1 MGLPVTE
8 LRGTTLLRV
17 VLYFVADRFRQC
29 YDSSHI
35 RGGGGFMKNIA
46 EVGNVFRFGLFEANS
61 TSNTLTRGGLRVKIQ
76 DQPFQLLMLLLQR
89 PGEVVTR
96 EELRQSLW
104 PEGTFVDFD
113 GSLNVILK
121 RLRAALDDDPENPRF
136 VQTVPRRGYRFIAPV
151 AMEKTPELVSE
162 QALRAATLPIESPQS
177 SAQASAITELPVPN
191 LERLRSPYLYAIFA
205 AVILLLSIG
214 VALASHYGRL
224 GTRPTVSSVQMRKS
238 VAVLGFQN
246 LSGRAEDAWLA
257 GALSEMLSTELSG
270 GEKLRLVS
278 GEDVSN
284 LRVSAP
290 WPSADSLDRG
300 TSARIGDALNS
311 DVLVLGSYMM
321 IGTTDQGQLR
331 LDVRMQD
338 GKTGEILAGTAEVGS
353 TQDLFRLVSRIG
365 AQLRSR
371 LGVEQLQGTE
381 EAGVLAALP
390 LDPEAARFY
399 SLGVTKLRQF
409 DALAAKDLLEQAAE
423 IDPKFSLVHAM
434 LARAWSQ
441 LGYQQEYQEEAKKAF
456 DLSTDLPRAQR
467 LLVEGEYYESM
478 GRQERAAS
486 VYHAL
491 FELFPD
497 NVEYALR
504 LASAQ
509 TLSGNGTQAM
519 EVIRKLRS
527 LPAPWSDD
535 PRIDLAEVRAMKDD
549 KPAALVLVRS
559 AMSKASGRGQKLVYA
574 LARKEE
580 CMLLNYTEHPD
591 QALPSCE
598 DAFNIFLSAG
608 NKVAAA
614 DSVRQMADTLGTQ
627 GHYERSIE
635 TYQRALHLLEGLG
648 EHEKT
653 GSVLNNMAIAYENE
667 GKLDRAEQLYRGA
680 KAEFEQSG
688 DRNNEVTAMGNIADI
703 YYLRG
708 NLKTAEKFYQEAL
721 KVETSKENS
730 DPGYLL
736 YRLADLSLT
745 EGRIQDAHRSAQQAI
760 DSYLSTHGSYQYLTS
775 AMIVLGEALEAQG
788 DLAGARSQFEQ
799 TLAIRQKMGSLDLT
813 AESQTELAALDI
825 EEGRTEEAGS
835 LIRTA
840 LAQFEKEKSD
850 PDSSTAYTILSRTLL
865 IQGEVDEARK
875 AAQHGADL
883 SLTSSDPAL
892 KLPAQ
897 IQQARVDMAS
907 SKDENANSASA
918 SRRLNS
924 VIATAKRLG
933 YYNVESEAR
942 LALGQLELK
951 INSSL
956 GRKHLKALT
965 AETRQR
971 GYELVARHAEEAMSS
986 GTVVAE
992 NRSTR

>member
-1 MGLPVTE
+1 MEMT
-8 LRGTTLLRV
+8 
-17 VLYFVADRFRQC
+17 
-29 YDSSHI
+29 
-35 RGGGGFMKNIA
+35 
-46 EVGNVFRFGLFEANS
+46 EVGSVFRFGLFEANS
-61 TSNTLTRGGLRVKIQ
+61 TSGTLTRGGLRVKIQ
-76 DQPFQLLMLLLQR
+76 DQPFQLLMLMLQR
-89 PGEVVTR
+89 PGELVTR

-104 PEGTFVDFD
+104 PEGTYVDFD

-136 VQTVPRRGYRFIAPV
+136 IQTVPRRGYRFIAPV
-151 AMEKTPELVSE
+151 AVEKRPEPVSE
-162 QALRAATLPIESPQS
+162 RTPGAATPAVEGFQSSPQASTIPVLPLS
-177 SAQASAITELPVPN
+177 SVEPRHPYIRTAFASA
-191 LERLRSPYLYAIFA
+191 
-205 AVILLLSIG
+205 ILLLSIG
-214 VALASHYGRL
+214 MALGWHYGL
-224 GTRPTVSSVQMRKS
+224 VGTKRTVSSVQMRKS

-246 LSGRAEDAWLA
+246 LSGRAEDAWL
-257 GALSEMLSTELSG
+257 GAAISEMLSTELSG

-284 LRVSAP
+284 LRITAP
-290 WPSADSLDRG
+290 WPSTESLDRD
-300 TSARIGDALNS
+300 TSARIGNALNS

-338 GKTGEILAGTAEVGS
+338 GKTGEILTEAAEVGKL
-353 TQDLFRLVSRIG
+353 QDLFRSVSRVG

-381 EAGVLAALP
+381 QAGVLAALP

-409 DALAAKDLLEQAAE
+409 DALAAKDLLAQAAE

-441 LGYQQEYQEEAKKAF
+441 LGYEKKHQDEAKKAF

-467 LLVEGEYYESM
+467 LLVEGEYYESL
-478 GRQERAAS
+478 GRQEQAAS

-497 NVEYALR
+497 NVEYGLR
-504 LASAQ
+504 LASTQ
-509 TLSGNGTQAM
+509 SFSGHATQAT
-519 EVIRKLRS
+519 EVIRQLRS
-527 LPAPWSDD
+527 LPPPSSDD
-535 PRIDLAEVRAMKDD
+535 PRIDLAEERAMKDD
-549 KPAALVLVRS
+549 KPPALVLVRS
-559 AMSKASGRGQKLVYA
+559 AMSKASNRGQKLVYA

-580 CMLLNYTEHPD
+580 CLLLNYTEHPD

-614 DSVRQMADTLGTQ
+614 DCVRQMGDMFGTQ

-635 TYQRALHLLEGLG
+635 TYQRALNLLEGLG

-653 GSVLNNMAIAYENE
+653 GSVLNNMAIAYANE
-667 GKLDRAEQLYRGA
+667 GNLDRAEQLYRAA
-680 KAEFEQSG
+680 KTEFEQSG
-688 DRNNEVTAMGNIADI
+688 DLNNRVTAMANIADI

-708 NLKTAEKFYQEAL
+708 NLKAAEKSYQDAL
-721 KVETSKENS
+721 KAESSLENT
-730 DPGYLL
+730 DPGYML
-736 YRLADLSLT
+736 YRLADLYLI
-745 EGRIQDAHRSAQQAI
+745 EGRVQDAHRLAQQ
-760 DSYLSTHGSYQYLTS
+760 SVESFLSTHGTYQYLTN
-775 AMIVLGEALEAQG
+775 AMVVLGETLEAQG

-799 TLAIRQKMGSLDLT
+799 ALATQQKMGALELA
-813 AESQTELAALDI
+813 AESQAALASLDI
-825 EEGRTEEAGS
+825 EEGRSERAES

-840 LAQFEKEKSD
+840 LAEFAKEKND
-850 PDSSTAYTILSRTLL
+850 PDASSAYTLLSRSLL
-865 IQGEVDEARK
+865 MHGELEEARK
-875 AAQHGADL
+875 AAQRAVDL

-892 KLPAQ
+892 TLPAQ
-897 IQQARVDMAS
+897 IQQSRLEMAS

-918 SRRLNS
+918 LRRLNS

-933 YYNVESEAR
+933 YYNLESEAR

-956 GRKHLKALT
+956 GHKQLKALA
-965 AETRQR
+965 AEARNR

-986 GTVVAE
+986 TVVAE

>member
-1 MGLPVTE
+1 ME
-8 LRGTTLLRV
+8 
-17 VLYFVADRFRQC
+17 
-29 YDSSHI
+29 S
-35 RGGGGFMKNIA
+35 MA

-96 EELRQSLW
+96 EELRLSLW
-104 PEGTFVDFD
+104 PEGTYVDFD

-121 RLRAALDDDPENPRF
+121 RLRAALGDDPENPRF
-136 VQTVPRRGYRFIAPV
+136 IQTVPRRGYRFIAPV
-151 AMEKTPELVSE
+151 AVEKTQEAVSE
-162 QALRAATLPIESPQS
+162 QALSDAALLVESPQS
-177 SAQASAITELPVPN
+177 LAQASAITPFQVTN
-191 LERLRSPYLYAIFA
+191 LERRRSPYVYAVCAF
-205 AVILLLSIG
+205 VIVLLSIG
-214 VALASHYGRL
+214 VAFAWRYERL
-224 GTRPTVSSVQMRKS
+224 GTKPTLSSMQMRKS

-246 LSGRAEDAWLA
+246 LSGRPEDAWLA
-257 GALSEMLSTELSG
+257 AALSEMLSTELSG

-290 WPSADSLDRG
+290 WPSADSLDHG

-321 IGTTDQGQLR
+321 IGTADQGQLR

-338 GKTGEILAGTAEVGS
+338 AKVGEILTETAEVGNI
-353 TQDLFRLVSRIG
+353 QDLFRLVSRIG

-399 SLGVTKLRQF
+399 SLGATKLRQF

-423 IDPKFSLVHAM
+423 IDPKFSLVHAV

-441 LGYQQEYQEEAKKAF
+441 LGYDQKYQEEAKKAF

-504 LASAQ
+504 LASARS
-509 TLSGNGTQAM
+509 LSGHGTQAM
-519 EVIRKLRS
+519 EVIRQLRS
-527 LPAPWSDD
+527 LPAPLSDD
-535 PRIDLAEVRAMKDD
+535 PRIDLAEERAMKDD
-549 KPAALVLVRS
+549 KPAALVLVRN
-559 AMSKASGRGQKLVYA
+559 AMRKASARGQRLVYA

-580 CMLLNYTEHPD
+580 CMLLNYTERPD
-591 QALPSCE
+591 QAAPSCE
-598 DAFNIFLSAG
+598 DAFNIFMSAG

-614 DSVRQMADTLGTQ
+614 DCVRQMADTLGTQ
-627 GHYERSIE
+627 GHYERAIE
-635 TYQRALHLLEGLG
+635 TYQRALNLLEGLG

-653 GSVLNNMAIAYENE
+653 GSVRNNMAIAYENE
-667 GKLDRAEQLYRGA
+667 GKLDSAEQLYRAA
-680 KAEFEQSG
+680 KVEFEQSG
-688 DRNNEVTAMGNIADI
+688 DLNNEVTAMGNIADI

-708 NLKTAEKFYQEAL
+708 NLKAAEKLYQETL
-721 KVETSKENS
+721 KVETSREHS
-730 DPGYLL
+730 DPGYLW

-745 EGRIQDAHRSAQQAI
+745 EGRVQDAHRLAQNAI

-788 DLAGARSQFEQ
+788 DLAGARSQVEQ
-799 TLAIRQKMGSLDLT
+799 TLAIRQKMGAQELA
-813 AESQTELAALDI
+813 AESQAELAALDL
-825 EEGRTEEAGS
+825 EEGRTEQAGS
-835 LIRTA
+835 LIRSA
-840 LAQFEKEKSD
+840 LAEFDKEKSD
-850 PDSSTAYTILSRTLL
+850 PDSSTTYTLLSRALL
-865 IQGEVDEARK
+865 MQGEVDEARK
-875 AAQHGADL
+875 AAQRGADL

-892 KLPAQ
+892 RLPAQ

-907 SKDENANSASA
+907 TKDEKANSASA
-918 SRRLNS
+918 FRRLNS

-933 YYNVESEAR
+933 YYNLESEAR

-951 INSSL
+951 TDSSL
-956 GRKHLKALT
+956 GRKQLKALA
-965 AETRQR
+965 AETRNH

-992 NRSTR
+992 NRSSR

>member
-1 MGLPVTE
+1 MEST
-8 LRGTTLLRV
+8 
-17 VLYFVADRFRQC
+17 
-29 YDSSHI
+29 
-35 RGGGGFMKNIA
+35 A
-46 EVGNVFRFGLFEANS
+46 EVGDVFRFGLFEANS
-61 TSNTLTRGGLRVKIQ
+61 TNNTLTRGGLRVKIQ

-104 PEGTFVDFD
+104 PEGTYVDFD

-136 VQTVPRRGYRFIAPV
+136 IQTVPRRGYRFIAPV
-151 AMEKTPELVSE
+151 AVEKIPEPVSE
-162 QALRAATLPIESPQS
+162 QALRHATSPVESPQS
-177 SAQASAITELPVPN
+177 SAQASAITAFPVPN
-191 LERLRSPYLYAIFA
+191 LERRRSPYIYAAFTS
-205 AVILLLSIG
+205 VILLLSTG
-214 VALASHYGRL
+214 VALAWHYGRL
-224 GTRPTVSSVQMRKS
+224 GTKPTVSSVQMRKS

-257 GALSEMLSTELSG
+257 SALSEMLSTELSG

-321 IGTTDQGQLR
+321 IGTADQGQLR

-338 GKTGEILAGTAEVGS
+338 AKMGEILTETAEVGS
-353 TQDLFRLVSRIG
+353 MQDLFRLVSRIG

-399 SLGVTKLRQF
+399 SLGATKLRQF

-423 IDPKFSLVHAM
+423 IDPKFSLVHAK

-441 LGYQQEYQEEAKKAF
+441 LGYDQKYQEEAKKAF

-509 TLSGNGTQAM
+509 SLSGHGTQAM
-519 EVIRKLRS
+519 EVIRQLRI
-527 LPAPWSDD
+527 LPAPSSDD
-535 PRIDLAEVRAMKDD
+535 PRIDLAEARAMNDD
-549 KPAALVLVRS
+549 KLAELVLVRS
-559 AMSKASGRGQKLVYA
+559 AMRKASARGQRLVYA

-591 QALPSCE
+591 QAAPSCE

-614 DSVRQMADTLGTQ
+614 DCVRQIADTLGTQ
-627 GHYERSIE
+627 GHYERAIE
-635 TYQRALHLLEGLG
+635 TYQRALNLLEGLG

-653 GSVLNNMAIAYENE
+653 GSVRNNMAIAYENE
-667 GKLDRAEQLYRGA
+667 GKLDSAEQLYRAA
-680 KAEFEQSG
+680 KAEFERSG
-688 DRNNEVTAMGNIADI
+688 DLNNEVTAMGNIADI

-708 NLKTAEKFYQEAL
+708 NLKAAEKLYQETL
-721 KVETSKENS
+721 KVETSRENS

-745 EGRIQDAHRSAQQAI
+745 EGRVQDAHRLAQQAI

-775 AMIVLGEALEAQG
+775 AMIVLGEVLEAQG
-788 DLAGARSQFEQ
+788 DLAGARSQFEA
-799 TLAIRQKMGSLDLT
+799 TLATRQKMGALELA
-813 AESQTELAALDI
+813 AESQTALGALDI
-825 EEGRTEEAGS
+825 EEGRIEQAGS
-835 LIRTA
+835 LIRAA
-840 LAQFEKEKSD
+840 LAEFEKEKSD
-850 PDSSTAYTILSRTLL
+850 PDSSTAYVLLSRALL
-865 IQGEVDEARK
+865 MQGELDEARK
-875 AAQHGADL
+875 AAQRGADL

-892 KLPAQ
+892 RLTAQ

-907 SKDENANSASA
+907 SKDEKADSASA
-918 SRRLNS
+918 FRRLNS

-933 YYNVESEAR
+933 YYDLESEAR

-951 INSSL
+951 IDSSL
-956 GRKHLKALT
+956 GHKQLKALA
-965 AETRQR
+965 AETRNR
-971 GYELVARHAEEAMSS
+971 GYELVARNAEEAMSS

-992 NRSTR
+992 NRSTH

>member
-1 MGLPVTE
+1 MGST
-8 LRGTTLLRV
+8 
-17 VLYFVADRFRQC
+17 
-29 YDSSHI
+29 
-35 RGGGGFMKNIA
+35 A

-104 PEGTFVDFD
+104 PEGTYVDFD

-136 VQTVPRRGYRFIAPV
+136 IQTVPRRGYRFIAPV
-151 AMEKTPELVSE
+151 AAEKPPEPVSE
-162 QALRAATLPIESPQS
+162 QALLHATLPSESPQS
-177 SAQASAITELPVPN
+177 SAQASAITAFPVPN
-191 LERLRSPYLYAIFA
+191 VERRRSPYIYAAFA
-205 AVILLLSIG
+205 SVILLLSMG
-214 VALASHYGRL
+214 VALAWHYGRL
-224 GTRPTVSSVQMRKS
+224 GTKPTVSSVQMRKS

-257 GALSEMLSTELSG
+257 SALSEMLSTELSG

-284 LRVSAP
+284 LRLSAP
-290 WPSADSLDRG
+290 WPSADSLDSG

-321 IGTTDQGQLR
+321 IGTADQGQLR
-331 LDVRMQD
+331 LDVRMQN
-338 GKTGEILAGTAEVGS
+338 GKTGEILTETAEVGS
-353 TQDLFRLVSRIG
+353 MQDLFRLVSRIG
-365 AQLRSR
+365 AQLRTR
-371 LGVEQLQGTE
+371 LGVEQLQGIE

-504 LASAQ
+504 LVSAQ
-509 TLSGNGTQAM
+509 SLSGHGTQAM
-519 EVIRKLRS
+519 EVIRQLRS
-527 LPAPWSDD
+527 LPAPSSDD
-535 PRIDLAEVRAMKDD
+535 PRIDLAEVWAMKDD
-549 KPAALVLVRS
+549 KPAALALVRS
-559 AMSKASGRGQKLVYA
+559 AMRKASGRGQKLVYA

-591 QALPSCE
+591 QGLPSCE

-688 DRNNEVTAMGNIADI
+688 DLNNEVTAMGNIADI

-745 EGRIQDAHRSAQQAI
+745 EGRVQDAHRSAQQAI

-799 TLAIRQKMGSLDLT
+799 TLAIRQKMGALDLT

-835 LIRTA
+835 LIRAA
-840 LAQFEKEKSD
+840 LTEFEKEKSD
-850 PDSSTAYTILSRTLL
+850 PDSSTAYTLLSRTLL
-865 IQGEVDEARK
+865 IQGELDEARK

-956 GRKHLKALT
+956 GRKQLKALT
-965 AETRQR
+965 AETRHR

>member
-1 MGLPVTE
+1 MIPATFVGEGLMEST
-8 LRGTTLLRV
+8 
-17 VLYFVADRFRQC
+17 
-29 YDSSHI
+29 
-35 RGGGGFMKNIA
+35 A
-46 EVGNVFRFGLFEANS
+46 EVGNIFRFGLFEANS

-104 PEGTFVDFD
+104 PEGTYVDFD

-136 VQTVPRRGYRFIAPV
+136 IQTVPRRGYRFIAPV
-151 AMEKTPELVSE
+151 AAEKPPEPVSE
-162 QALRAATLPIESPQS
+162 QALLHATLPSESPQS
-177 SAQASAITELPVPN
+177 SAQASAITAFPVPN
-191 LERLRSPYLYAIFA
+191 VERRRSPYIYAAFA
-205 AVILLLSIG
+205 SVILLLSMG
-214 VALASHYGRL
+214 VALAWHYGRL
-224 GTRPTVSSVQMRKS
+224 GTKPTVSSVQMRKS

-257 GALSEMLSTELSG
+257 SALSEMLSTELSG

-284 LRVSAP
+284 LRLSAP
-290 WPSADSLDRG
+290 WPSADSLDSG

-321 IGTTDQGQLR
+321 IGTADQGQLR
-331 LDVRMQD
+331 LDVRMQN
-338 GKTGEILAGTAEVGS
+338 GKTGEILTETAEVGS
-353 TQDLFRLVSRIG
+353 MQDLFRLVSRIG
-365 AQLRSR
+365 AQLRTR
-371 LGVEQLQGTE
+371 LGVEQLQGIE

-456 DLSTDLPRAQR
+456 DQSTDLPRAQR

-509 TLSGNGTQAM
+509 SLSGNGTQAM

-527 LPAPWSDD
+527 LPAPSSDD

-549 KPAALVLVRS
+549 KPAALALVRS
-559 AMSKASGRGQKLVYA
+559 AMRKASGRGQKLVYA

-591 QALPSCE
+591 LGLPSCE

-688 DRNNEVTAMGNIADI
+688 DLNNEVTAMGNIADI

-730 DPGYLL
+730 DPAYLL

-745 EGRIQDAHRSAQQAI
+745 EGRVQDAHRSAQQAI

-775 AMIVLGEALEAQG
+775 AMMVFGEALEAQG

-799 TLAIRQKMGSLDLT
+799 TLAIRQKMGALDLT

-825 EEGRTEEAGS
+825 EEGRIEEAGS
-835 LIRTA
+835 LIRAA
-840 LAQFEKEKSD
+840 LIEFEKEKSD
-850 PDSSTAYTILSRTLL
+850 PDSSTAYTLLSRTLL

-918 SRRLNS
+918 FRRLNS

-951 INSSL
+951 TNSSL
-956 GRKHLKALT
+956 GRKQLKALT

>member
-1 MGLPVTE
+1 MEST
-8 LRGTTLLRV
+8 
-17 VLYFVADRFRQC
+17 
-29 YDSSHI
+29 
-35 RGGGGFMKNIA
+35 A
-46 EVGNVFRFGLFEANS
+46 EVGDVFRFGLFEANS
-61 TSNTLTRGGLRVKIQ
+61 TSNTLTRRGLRVKIQ

-96 EELRQSLW
+96 EEFRQSLW
-104 PEGTFVDFD
+104 PEGTYVDFD

-136 VQTVPRRGYRFIAPV
+136 IQTVPRRGYRFIAPV
-151 AMEKTPELVSE
+151 AVEKIPEPVSE
-162 QALRAATLPIESPQS
+162 QALRHATLPVESPQS
-177 SAQASAITELPVPN
+177 SAQASAITAFPVPN
-191 LERLRSPYLYAIFA
+191 LERRRSPYIYAAFA
-205 AVILLLSIG
+205 SVILLLSMG
-214 VALASHYGRL
+214 VALAWHYGRL
-224 GTRPTVSSVQMRKS
+224 GIKPTVSSIQMRKS

-257 GALSEMLSTELSG
+257 SALSEMLSTELSG

-321 IGTTDQGQLR
+321 IGTADQGQLR

-338 GKTGEILAGTAEVGS
+338 AKMGEILTETAEVGS
-353 TQDLFRLVSRIG
+353 MQDLFRLVSRIG

-399 SLGVTKLRQF
+399 SLGATKLRQF

-423 IDPKFSLVHAM
+423 IDPKFSLVHAK

-441 LGYQQEYQEEAKKAF
+441 LGYDQKYQEEAKKAF

-509 TLSGNGTQAM
+509 SLSGHGTQAM
-519 EVIRKLRS
+519 EVIRQLRI
-527 LPAPWSDD
+527 LPAPSSDD
-535 PRIDLAEVRAMKDD
+535 PRIDLAEARAMNDD
-549 KPAALVLVRS
+549 KLAELVLVRS
-559 AMSKASGRGQKLVYA
+559 AMRKASARGQRLVYA

-591 QALPSCE
+591 QAAPSCE

-614 DSVRQMADTLGTQ
+614 DCVRQIADTLGTQ
-627 GHYERSIE
+627 GHYERAIE
-635 TYQRALHLLEGLG
+635 TYQRALNLLEGLG

-653 GSVLNNMAIAYENE
+653 GSVRNNMAIAYENE
-667 GKLDRAEQLYRGA
+667 GKLDSAEQLYRAA
-680 KAEFEQSG
+680 KAEFERSG
-688 DRNNEVTAMGNIADI
+688 DLNNEVTAMGNIADI

-708 NLKTAEKFYQEAL
+708 NLKAAEKLYQETL
-721 KVETSKENS
+721 KVETSRENS

-745 EGRIQDAHRSAQQAI
+745 EGRVQDAHRLAQQAI

-775 AMIVLGEALEAQG
+775 AMIVLGEVLEAQG
-788 DLAGARSQFEQ
+788 DLAGARSQFEA
-799 TLAIRQKMGSLDLT
+799 TLATRQKMGALELA
-813 AESQTELAALDI
+813 AESQTALGALDI
-825 EEGRTEEAGS
+825 EQGRIEQAGS
-835 LIRTA
+835 LIRAA
-840 LAQFEKEKSD
+840 LAEFEKEKSD
-850 PDSSTAYTILSRTLL
+850 PDSSTAYVLLSRALL
-865 IQGEVDEARK
+865 MQGEQDEARK
-875 AAQHGADL
+875 AAQRGADL

-892 KLPAQ
+892 RLTAQ

-907 SKDENANSASA
+907 SKDEKADSASA
-918 SRRLNS
+918 FRRLNS

-933 YYNVESEAR
+933 YYDLESEAR

-951 INSSL
+951 IDSSL
-956 GRKHLKALT
+956 GHKQLKALA
-965 AETRQR
+965 AETRNR
-971 GYELVARHAEEAMSS
+971 GYELVARNAEEAMSS

-992 NRSTR
+992 NRSTH

>member
-1 MGLPVTE
+1 MGSTAV
-8 LRGTTLLRV
+8 
-17 VLYFVADRFRQC
+17 
-29 YDSSHI
+29 
-35 RGGGGFMKNIA
+35 
-46 EVGNVFRFGLFEANS
+46 VGNVFRFGLFEANS

-104 PEGTFVDFD
+104 PDGTYVDFD

-151 AMEKTPELVSE
+151 AVEKIPEPVSE
-162 QALRAATLPIESPQS
+162 QALRHATLPVQSPQS
-177 SAQASAITELPVPN
+177 SAQASAITAFRVPN
-191 LERLRSPYLYAIFA
+191 LEWRHSPYIYGVFA
-205 AVILLLSIG
+205 SVILLLSIG
-214 VALASHYGRL
+214 VGFAWQYGRL
-224 GTRPTVSSVQMRKS
+224 GGKPTLSSVQMRKS

-257 GALSEMLSTELSG
+257 VALSEMLSTELSG

-278 GEDVSN
+278 GEAVSN

-300 TSARIGDALNS
+300 TSARIGDALNC

-331 LDVRMQD
+331 LDVRMQN
-338 GKTGEILAGTAEVGS
+338 GKTGEILTETAEVGS
-353 TQDLFRLVSRIG
+353 RQDLFRLVSRIG

-381 EAGVLAALP
+381 EASVLAALP

-441 LGYQQEYQEEAKKAF
+441 LGHQQEYQEEAKKAF

-478 GRQERAAS
+478 GRPERAAS

-509 TLSGNGTQAM
+509 SLSGHGTQAM
-519 EVIRKLRS
+519 EVIRQLRS
-527 LPAPWSDD
+527 LPAPSSDD

-549 KPAALVLVRS
+549 KPAALALVRS
-559 AMSKASGRGQKLVYA
+559 AMHKASGRGQKLVYA

-591 QALPSCE
+591 QGLPSCE

-614 DSVRQMADTLGTQ
+614 DSVRQMADALGTQ
-627 GHYERSIE
+627 GHYDRAIE
-635 TYQRALHLLEGLG
+635 TYERALHLLEGLG

-688 DRNNEVTAMGNIADI
+688 DLNNEVTAMGNIADI
-703 YYLRG
+703 YHLRG

-721 KVETSKENS
+721 KIETSKENS

-736 YRLADLSLT
+736 YRLADLNLT
-745 EGRIQDAHRSAQQAI
+745 EGRVQDAHRSAQQAV
-760 DSYLSTHGSYQYLTS
+760 DSYLSTHGSYQYLTN

-799 TLAIRQKMGSLDLT
+799 TLATRQKMGALELV
-813 AESQTELAALDI
+813 AESQSELAALDI
-825 EEGRTEEAGS
+825 EEGQAENAKS
-835 LIRTA
+835 LVRAA
-840 LAQFEKEKSD
+840 LAEFEKEKSD
-850 PDSSTAYTILSRTLL
+850 PDSSTAYTLLSRVLL
-865 IQGEVDEARK
+865 MQGDLDGARN
-875 AAQHGADL
+875 AAQRAAEL

-892 KLPAQ
+892 RLPAQ
-897 IQQARVDMAS
+897 IQQARVEMAS
-907 SKDENANSASA
+907 SKDENTNSAS
-918 SRRLNS
+918 SYRRLNS

-933 YYNVESEAR
+933 YYNLESEAR
-942 LALGQLELK
+942 LALGQLELR

-956 GRKHLKALT
+956 GNKQLKALA
-965 AETRQR
+965 AETRTR
-971 GYELVARHAEEAMSS
+971 GYELVARHAEEAMSN